1 MNGMNK
7 RMLFVCLAAAVL
19 AVPAASEAQVSG
31 GIKAGI
37 NLASVKGFN
46 DPGTDPSQ
54 RTALTGGVFMTFGV
68 TPVIGIQPEVLFSMQ
83 GSKLHFDDGGV
94 DSDATAK
101 LDYIQIPIQLRIGN
115 SARDKASVYALVG
128 PTIGILVRANQE
140 GVDFKDDLKSAQ
152 VGLTAGVG
160 VSLTRFLIEARYTQD
175 LNDFNKASTGTSQKN
190 RVASF
195 LIGFVF

>member
-1 MNGMNK
+1 MIGMNK
-7 RMLFVCLAAAVL
+7 RAILFSLAALVVAT
-19 AVPAASEAQVSG
+19 PAASWAQVSG

-37 NLASVKGFN
+37 NVANINGFN

-68 TPVIGIQPEVLFSMQ
+68 TPMIGIQPEVLLSMQ
-83 GSKLHFDDGGV
+83 GSKLHFSSGGV
-94 DSDATAK
+94 QSDATAK
-101 LDYIQIPIQLRIGN
+101 LDYIQIPIQVRIGN
-115 SARDKASVYALVG
+115 SARDKASFYALAG

-140 GVDFKDDLKSAQ
+140 GVDFKDDVKSAQ
-152 VGLTAGVG
+152 VGLTGSVG
-160 VSLTRFLIEARYTQD
+160 VTLTRFLIEARYTQD

>member
-1 MNGMNK
+1 MNK
-7 RMLFVCLAAAVL
+7 RALFVCLAAALL
-19 AVPAASEAQVSG
+19 AIPATSSAQVSG

-37 NLASVKGFN
+37 NIANVNGFN

-68 TPVIGIQPEVLFSMQ
+68 TPVIAIQPEVLFSMQ
-83 GSKLHFDDGGV
+83 GSKLHFTNGTV
-94 DSDATAK
+94 QSDATAK
-101 LDYIQIPIQLRIGN
+101 IDYIQVPIQLRIGN
-115 SARDKASVYALVG
+115 SARDKASFYALAG
-128 PTIGILVRANQE
+128 PTIGILVRADQE
-140 GVDFKDDLKSAQ
+140 GVDFKDDLKRAQ
-152 VGLTAGVG
+152 IGLTGSVG
-160 VSLTRFLIEARYTQD
+160 VTLTRFLIEARYTQD